1 MTSGRKRP
9 PRYSF
14 DVHFVS
20 KEEKEA
26 FLARLKSV
34 RQLLTPA
41 ESHPIDNCSPLNAQF
56 DAAEGRASQP
66 TPQNESGSVPSGLKS
81 FMRDNGK

>member
-1 MTSGRKRP
+1 MASGRKRP

-14 DVHFVS
+14 DIHFVS
-20 KEEKEA
+20 EEEKEV

-41 ESHPIDNCSPLNAQF
+41 ESCPIDNCSLLNVLF

-66 TPQNESGSVPSGLKS
+66 TSQNESGSIPSGLKS
-81 FMRDNGK
+81 FVRDNGK

>member
-1 MTSGRKRP
+1 MMASGRKRP

-20 KEEKEA
+20 EEEKEA
-26 FLARLKSV
+26 FIARLKSV

-41 ESHPIDNCSPLNAQF
+41 ESRPIDNCSLLNALF
-56 DAAEGRASQP
+56 DAAEGHASQP
-66 TPQNESGSVPSGLKS
+66 MPTSQSVPSGPKS

>member
-1 MTSGRKRP
+1 MMASGRKRP

-20 KEEKEA
+20 EEEKEA
-26 FLARLKSV
+26 FIARLKSV

-41 ESHPIDNCSPLNAQF
+41 ESRPIDNCSLLNALF
-56 DAAEGRASQP
+56 DVAEGHASQP
-66 TPQNESGSVPSGLKS
+66 TSQNETSVPSGPKS